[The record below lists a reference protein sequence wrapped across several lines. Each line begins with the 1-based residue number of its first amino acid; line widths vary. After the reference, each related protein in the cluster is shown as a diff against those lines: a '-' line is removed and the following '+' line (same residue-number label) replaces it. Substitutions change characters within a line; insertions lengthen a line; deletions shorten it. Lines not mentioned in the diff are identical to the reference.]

1 MMKRFFVVLLT
12 ILLLSGCAQQAT
24 GPNAPEAPVEAKVY
38 QGLGKDI
45 MFRSGPG
52 ADEEGVPVY
61 SFNFTFADASFD
73 EEGRIV
79 NLMVDIL
86 EISTPNY
93 EGASMP
99 HFSGWPG
106 TEGYNV
112 TDHDTHKV
120 TGLSDNTVE
129 FITDEVNNW
138 KTKRQRE
145 NYGMNP
151 KNDWVDQMDFYQEYF
166 KGMTVA
172 EIETWFTKYT
182 SDRNGRPLKPD
193 ATNEQDKAKYD
204 KLSDAD
210 KAVIA
215 DVITGATMSLN
226 DAHGNIIA
234 AIKDAYNNRVAV
246 TVPVK

>member
-1 MMKRFFVVLLT
+1 MIKKVVVVLLT
-12 ILLLSGCAQQAT
+12 ILLLAGCAQQAVT
-24 GPNAPEAPVEAKVY
+24 PPAPVEAKVY
-38 QGLGKDI
+38 QGLGNDI
-45 MFRSGPG
+45 MFRVGPG
-52 ADEEGVPVY
+52 KDKTDTPVY

-93 EGASMP
+93 DGASMP

-106 TEGYNV
+106 TAGYNV
-112 TDHDTHKV
+112 ADHDTHEI
-120 TGLSDNTVE
+120 TGVSDNTVE
-129 FITDEVNNW
+129 FITAEVNGW

-151 KNDWVDQMDFYQEYF
+151 SNDWADQMDFFQEYF

-172 EIETWFTKYT
+172 EIEAWFTKYT

-193 ATNEQDKAKYD
+193 STNEQDKAKYD
-204 KLSDAD
+204 ALSDAD

-226 DAHGNIIA
+226 DPHGNIIA
-234 AIKDAYNNRVAV
+234 AIKDAYNNRVEV
-246 TVPVK
+246 VVPAK